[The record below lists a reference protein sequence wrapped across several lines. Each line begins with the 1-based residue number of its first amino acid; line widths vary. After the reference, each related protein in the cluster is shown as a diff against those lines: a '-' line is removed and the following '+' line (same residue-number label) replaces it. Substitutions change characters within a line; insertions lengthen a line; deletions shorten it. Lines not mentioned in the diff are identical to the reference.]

1 MHEEAHPAFLGKTR
15 NAGCVAAV
23 QRLPLAMGRTGASAA
38 AGHLAV
44 KITQHVKEQR
54 IGSTITELKSG
65 HPRHRGHLNDGK
77 LQKRFKRVLPCFRL
91 MCNLLRRAKLPRTA
105 NITMI
110 MPAKIILFCVESKS
124 FSQIMILIS
133 FLFVGGQ
140 SQPASVT
147 LRKSSEKTLC
157 WSEEIE
163 FFPWSSIDFLSD
175 LGNFPVSDRA
185 DVRSLEYILPD

>member
-1 MHEEAHPAFLGKTR
+1 MRRRTLRFLERQGMQGVSR
-15 NAGCVAAV
+15 QCSGS
-23 QRLPLAMGRTGASAA
+23 PLAMGRTGASAA

-65 HPRHRGHLNDGK
+65 RPRHRGHLNDGK

-133 FLFVGGQ
+133 FLFVGVKGFCRYRLVGRMPYFQ
-140 SQPASVT
+140 RDTTDGFS
-147 LRKSSEKTLC
+147 
-157 WSEEIE
+157 
-163 FFPWSSIDFLSD
+163 
-175 LGNFPVSDRA
+175 
-185 DVRSLEYILPD
+185 

>member
-1 MHEEAHPAFLGKTR
+1 MSLSSRSCLHFRPDSFFLQPSLFSFSGFLYFFLVLLLFSFPLFLFSLTEVHEEAHPAFLGKTR

-65 HPRHRGHLNDGK
+65 HPRNRGHLNDGK

-133 FLFVGGQ
+133 FYL
-140 SQPASVT
+140 
-147 LRKSSEKTLC
+147 
-157 WSEEIE
+157 
-163 FFPWSSIDFLSD
+163 LSGKD
-175 LGNFPVSDRA
+175 KANMP
-185 DVRSLEYILPD
+185 